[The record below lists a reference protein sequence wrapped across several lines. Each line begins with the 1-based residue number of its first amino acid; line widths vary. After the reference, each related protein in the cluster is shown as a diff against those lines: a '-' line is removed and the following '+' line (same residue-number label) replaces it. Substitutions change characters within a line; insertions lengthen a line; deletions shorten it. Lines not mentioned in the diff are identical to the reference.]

1 MLPPPPLHP
10 TIQGPRGWRRF
21 FAVAGIV
28 GGFLVLFTIPGWA
41 ALGTYR
47 RWKAGERGQPNLLI
61 VWGVCSVLLCSALVV
76 VQVAARV
83 APAGTAKALSGIV
96 PNPPHSIPAG
106 LPGFTSTPGGDGW
119 TTYEVSAPGGFTV
132 GLPEGWLPG
141 TDGTDVPEETVFVAS
156 LFDANGAAIMFV
168 TRFPMEDANEDPL
181 VTAERVV
188 EYAEGRSDTLG
199 RAEASQVNLP
209 VGQSYLVA
217 WDARALEGEFTDT
230 RVLIYGTSH
239 DGYGYQFS
247 FVLPKVEGSYESDA
261 DYIARSFTW
270 MD

>member
-1 MLPPPPLHP
+1 
-10 TIQGPRGWRRF
+10 
-21 FAVAGIV
+21 
-28 GGFLVLFTIPGWA
+28 
-41 ALGTYR
+41 
-47 RWKAGERGQPNLLI
+47 
-61 VWGVCSVLLCSALVV
+61 
-76 VQVAARV
+76 
-83 APAGTAKALSGIV
+83 
-96 PNPPHSIPAG
+96 
-106 LPGFTSTPGGDGW
+106 
-119 TTYEVSAPGGFTV
+119 
-132 GLPEGWLPG
+132 
-141 TDGTDVPEETVFVAS
+141 
-156 LFDANGAAIMFV
+156 MFV

-247 FVLPKVEGSYESDA
+247 FVLPEVEGSYESDA